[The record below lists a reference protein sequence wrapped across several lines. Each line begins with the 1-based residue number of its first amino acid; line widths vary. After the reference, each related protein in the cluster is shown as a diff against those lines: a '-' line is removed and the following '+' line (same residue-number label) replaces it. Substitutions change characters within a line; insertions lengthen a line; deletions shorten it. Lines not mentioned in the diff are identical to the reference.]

1 MEVNNNIINNSSS
14 NNNDSSSSSTTSV
27 FTDVSNN
34 EAETASRQ
42 SGSKKQGYNYFAPN
56 VTLSSIRWLKTDANC
71 DANNIVRRDGV
82 FTLL

>member
-1 MEVNNNIINNSSS
+1 MEVNNNYIINNSS
-14 NNNDSSSSSTTSV
+14 NNSDIDSSSTTSV

-34 EAETASRQ
+34 EAETASRL

-71 DANNIVRRDGV
+71 DANNIVRRGGV